1 MLEFLALEDCFDDE
15 VDAGEICR
23 VSRRGDLGEEC
34 VGLLLRGL
42 AARECLGLNAFGV
55 RLALVGSSMLTS
67 LRTTSKPAF
76 AETYAMP
83 APIMPAPRTPT
94 FLMVDFSMPAGREP
108 PPLID
113 CRSKKNAWIMFFATR
128 PVTSEV
134 K

>member
-1 MLEFLALEDCFDDE
+1 MLEFLALENCFDDE

-42 AARECLGLNAFGV
+42 AARERLGSMPSEY
-55 RLALVGSSMLTS
+55 ALPLFAASMVTS
-67 LRTTSKPAF
+67 LSTTSKPAL